1 MCIACAAAGRSAF
14 WATFDH
20 VWPTVAFE
28 TLVFCQAD
36 RSVSTGLSPAGPSH
50 YAASGVATAATGAAT
65 TDALLFGTQWD
76 GPVTYGFPSSASA
89 YEAGYAEAEDGFAAA
104 SRAMAQAVRHI
115 LEGTTP
121 YAGGP
126 KATLMPVEGFTK
138 LAIRENATGA
148 DIRVAQSRAAD
159 PTAYAYMP
167 GADPDSGDVWFGRG
181 HSYLNPKLGSYE
193 FATIIHE
200 LGHALG
206 LKHGH
211 ELGGVGGVRLPSARD
226 SLEYSV
232 MTYHSYVG
240 HDGTGYTNEDY
251 GFPQTFMMYDIA
263 ALQEMYG
270 ADFTFRASNT
280 VYKWSPATGETFVNG
295 IGQGAP
301 GGGIRGSANRIFETI
316 WDGGGVDTYDLSN
329 YSTNLSIDLRPGSY
343 SAFTITQR
351 ANLGDGHYARGNVF
365 NALQYERNP
374 GSLIEN
380 VKGGSGADRL
390 LGNDAA
396 NNLSGG
402 SGNDLLYG
410 YGGKDKLTGGSGADI
425 FVFASSLT
433 SSSTDTIRD
442 YSVAAD
448 TIRLENAYFQAL
460 TRTGTLASSAFHTG
474 SAAHDSSDRIVYNKS
489 AGALYYDADG
499 TGVAAP
505 VKFAQLAAGLGL
517 THADFYVI

>member
-1 MCIACAAAGRSAF
+1 MCIACAAAGRSAS
-14 WATFDH
+14 WSTFDH
-20 VWPTVAFE
+20 VWPNVAFDTFAFE
-28 TLVFCQAD
+28 QAG
-36 RSVSTGLSPAGPSH
+36 RSAWPGSSPAGPVPYAASSIAT
-50 YAASGVATAATGAAT
+50 AASGVTA
-65 TDALLFGTQWD
+65 TDALLSGTQWD

-89 YEAGYAEAEDGFAAA
+89 YEAGYAEATDGFAPA
-104 SRAMAQAVRHI
+104 SFAMAQAVRYI
-115 LEGTTP
+115 LEGASP

-126 KATLMPVEGFTK
+126 KAALMPVEGFTN
-138 LAIRENATGA
+138 LGIRESATGA
-148 DIRVAQSRAAD
+148 DIRVAQSHGAD

-167 GADPDSGDVWFGRG
+167 STDPKGGDVWLGRN
-181 HSYLNPKLGSYE
+181 HSYVSPTLGSYE
-193 FATIIHE
+193 FATFVHE

-211 ELGGVGGVRLPSARD
+211 ELGGVGGVSLPSARD

-240 HDGTGYTNEDY
+240 HNGTGYTNEDY
-251 GFPQTFMMYDIA
+251 GFPQTFMVYDVA
-263 ALQEMYG
+263 ALQDMYG

-280 VYKWSPATGETFVNG
+280 VYKWSPTTGETFVNG
-295 IGQGAP
+295 VGQGAP
-301 GGGIRGSANRIFETI
+301 DGGTGGSANRIFETI

-329 YSTNLSIDLRPGSY
+329 YRTNLSIDLRPGSY
-343 SAFTITQR
+343 SAFSITQR
-351 ANLGDGHYARGNVF
+351 AYLGDGHYARGNVF
-365 NALQYERNP
+365 NALQYEKNP

-380 VKGGSGADRL
+380 AKGGSGADRL
-390 LGNDAA
+390 FGNEAA

-410 YGGKDKLTGGSGADI
+410 NGGKDVLTGGAGADG

-433 SSSTDTIRD
+433 PSSIDTIRD
-442 YSVAAD
+442 FSVPAD
-448 TIRLENAYFQAL
+448 TIRLENAYFHAL

-474 SAAHDSSDRIVYNKS
+474 SAAHDSSDRIIYNKS

-499 TGVAAP
+499 TGAGAP